1 MEMIEAIKKSAPMMA
16 VILGGGSN
24 PANVREAL
32 RLVDGI
38 MVGRALKTRQ
48 DLLAP
53 IERDKAEAYM
63 EAVRR
68 FAVDPV

>member
-1 MEMIEAIKKSAPMMA
+1 MELIEAIKQSAPAMVVM
-16 VILGGGSN
+16 LGGGSN
-24 PANVREAL
+24 PGNVGQAL
-32 RLVDGI
+32 RVADAI
-38 MVGRALKTRQ
+38 MVGRSLKTRP

-68 FAVDPV
+68 ARLSL